1 MFLNLDKEDKKDK
14 EIYLLKILEIF
25 KEMITF

>member
-25 KEMITF
+25 KQMIMF